1 MNWQKIKENVL
12 ATKSNEEGLANAR
25 KLQAAA
31 LLSAGIMLLING
43 VRIYDHL
50 IDPENGGLP
59 LPFTTLLFLGMLC
72 IWYLGRR
79 GFIKT
84 SAWLLISAYGLPTIF
99 CFYYWG
105 ADLPAAIMMTVLIVM
120 MAGIFLGSRPALSV
134 AISFISAIFII
145 SYLQVKKLIPINDS
159 WRQAPNQLADSFVYT
174 LIFSIIFLLA
184 WTIVR
189 ENKRALKAATVAR
202 LELEKERDQLEIT
215 VAARTKAIT
224 EMRRE
229 KLGQLQTLASIG
241 QLSGGIFHDII
252 NPLTVVNLNLE
263 QLRTEH
269 SPHLDKS
276 QDYLQQA
283 LAALKRIQELINS
296 ANACLRRQSQEKYF
310 SVRTEIEQIKKIM
323 DSQAKEN
330 KVNIELEVEED
341 SEIKGNPT
349 RFSQVMMNLLKNA
362 IEACAQ
368 TDNNDKK
375 ISIWLGRERPEQIVK
390 IQISDNGSG
399 IAEEDYQKIFEAF
412 FSTKN
417 NNGKNIG
424 LGLSLVKEI
433 VEQDFNGN
441 IKVESCLGEKSTFII
456 QLPVL

>member
-1 MNWQKIKENVL
+1 MNWQKIKEKTL
-12 ATKSNEEGLANAR
+12 ATKSNGDDYPNAR
-25 KLQAAA
+25 KLQAAS
-31 LLSAGIMLLING
+31 LLSVGVMLLING
-43 VRIYDHL
+43 IRIYDYI
-50 IDPENGGLP
+50 IDPKNGGLP
-59 LPFTTLLFLGMLC
+59 LPFTLLLFLGMLG

-79 GFIKT
+79 GWIKT

-120 MAGIFLGSRPALSV
+120 MAGIFLGSRSALSV
-134 AISFISAIFII
+134 AISFISAIFAI
-145 SYLQVKKLIPINDS
+145 SYLQVNKLIPINDN

-184 WTIVR
+184 WTIVK
-189 ENKRALKAATVAR
+189 ENKRALKAAA
-202 LELEKERDQLEIT
+202 LAKQELEKERDQLEIT

-229 KLGQLQTLASIG
+229 KLEQLQTLASIG

-252 NPLTVVNLNLE
+252 NPLTVVNLSLE
-263 QLRTEH
+263 QLRNE
-269 SPHLDKS
+269 SFPQLDKS

-283 LAALKRIQELINS
+283 LSALKRIQELINS

-310 SVRTEIEQIKKIM
+310 SIRTEVEQIKKIM
-323 DSQAKEN
+323 ENQAKAN
-330 KVNIELEVEED
+330 KINIEIVVEED

-349 RFSQVMMNLLKNA
+349 RFSQVMMNLFKNA

-368 TDNNDKK
+368 TDKADKK
-375 ISIWLGRERPEQIVK
+375 VSVWIGRERPGQIAK

-399 IAEEDYQKIFEAF
+399 IAEEDYQRIFEAF

-433 VEQDFNGN
+433 VEQDFNGK
-441 IKVESCLGEKSTFII
+441 IQVQSLLGEKSTFILR
-456 QLPVL
+456 LPVL